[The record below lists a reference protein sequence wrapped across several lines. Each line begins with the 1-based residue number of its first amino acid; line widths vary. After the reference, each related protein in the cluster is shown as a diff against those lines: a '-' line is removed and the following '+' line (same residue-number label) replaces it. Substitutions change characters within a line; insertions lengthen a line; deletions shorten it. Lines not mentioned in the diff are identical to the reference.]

1 MKNFRIQIHAYGYTT
16 DFTIS
21 AEDTAQGI
29 EKSILDKLGKN
40 EVKFESNGFT
50 RKDRK
55 WIPMRRLQMTDDLYT
70 TKRSLEL
77 EWQQEHLKS
86 GKHNIRMI
94 EINRKIQDIIKE
106 IIAKEF
112 EEQSL
117 QTKINEAKAEVSIA
131 T

>member
-1 MKNFRIQIHAYGYTT
+1 
-16 DFTIS
+16 
-21 AEDTAQGI
+21 
-29 EKSILDKLGKN
+29 
-40 EVKFESNGFT
+40 
-50 RKDRK
+50 
-55 WIPMRRLQMTDDLYT
+55 MTEDLYN

-112 EEQSL
+112 EEQTL
-117 QTKINEAKAEVSIA
+117 QTKVNEAKAQVSIA